1 MTRIKLCGLSR
12 PQDVEA
18 ANRLCPQYIG
28 FVFAPKSKRYVS
40 PQRARELKRLLTP
53 GIQAV
58 GVFVNEAPEH
68 IAQLLAKGIIDAA
81 QLHGGESPEYVA
93 SLRQLTQAPLFQA
106 FSIAGPE
113 DIQAAQESKADWV
126 LLDSGPGGTGS
137 AFDWALLEEIRR
149 PYFLAG
155 GLTPQ
160 NVAQA
165 VASLHP
171 YGVDVSSGIETLEKK
186 DSEKM
191 TAFVHAVRSIE
202 R

>member
-1 MTRIKLCGLSR
+1 MWPSSTGEKAPSMWLPCGS
-12 PQDVEA
+12 
-18 ANRLCPQYIG
+18 
-28 FVFAPKSKRYVS
+28 
-40 PQRARELKRLLTP
+40 
-53 GIQAV
+53 
-58 GVFVNEAPEH
+58 
-68 IAQLLAKGIIDAA
+68 
-81 QLHGGESPEYVA
+81 
-93 SLRQLTQAPLFQA
+93 SLRPPCSRRFPLPGSQ
-106 FSIAGPE
+106 

-137 AFDWALLEEIRR
+137 AFDWALLEKIRR

-171 YGVDVSSGIETLEKK
+171 YGVDVSSGIETLGKK
-186 DSEKM
+186 DPDKM
-191 TAFVHAVRSIE
+191 TAFVHVVRSIE